1 MSVGSVKVVSHLF
14 ESLAAG
20 DIDAM
25 VANFHPDIVVKEADN
40 LPFGGLHQG
49 VKAFREDLLGGIA
62 AGADLVVSDREMM
75 DTGGDVVVV
84 RMIGTFTSKHTG
96 RTVRMPMV
104 ELWKVED
111 GQITEI
117 DVFYK
122 DVTEMAKLYEE
133 R

>member
-25 VANFHPDIVVKEADN
+25 VANFHPEIVVKEADN

-62 AGADLVVSDREMM
+62 AGADPRIVMSGDNIPRGAGSWRSLLGGKIFVKDRFRILGVCGPELQPQKGDTPTSQTFSDPP
-75 DTGGDVVVV
+75 
-84 RMIGTFTSKHTG
+84 S
-96 RTVRMPMV
+96 V
-104 ELWKVED
+104 EPSL
-111 GQITEI
+111 
-117 DVFYK
+117 
-122 DVTEMAKLYEE
+122 
-133 R
+133 